1 MAISSH
7 ETATKFKA
15 MVTQNQFR
23 AIAAKIEDDE
33 IAEHLNTHHIDRRK
47 VGPDS
52 LDWVLNLLING
63 WNSEYCIGSL
73 LNNHPKTDLTHLI
86 QWLFPQAYYSVAT
99 IYHAYLRTV
108 NQTAGDHTGL
118 LKNYSRFLTSRNI
131 DSISYFAVGPKKK
144 IEIQGLSRIMPANNL
159 KYTSEPSDIDGHIAS
174 FLVSTHEDRLNELA
188 AHVRKH
194 DNIKRLNQQK
204 HFAISKSAGCTT
216 LINLLYRK
224 RIKSNYR
231 DIDTYFDPELNA
243 IQLFS
248 DVSIIVG
255 SLNWLVEGYI
265 QKILG
270 PNVYNNLLNKIPN
283 SLIGLPKSRIIF
295 ESKVQSQIVLS
306 VLK

>member
-1 MAISSH
+1 M
-7 ETATKFKA
+7 
-15 MVTQNQFR
+15 
-23 AIAAKIEDDE
+23 
-33 IAEHLNTHHIDRRK
+33 
-47 VGPDS
+47 
-52 LDWVLNLLING
+52 
-63 WNSEYCIGSL
+63 